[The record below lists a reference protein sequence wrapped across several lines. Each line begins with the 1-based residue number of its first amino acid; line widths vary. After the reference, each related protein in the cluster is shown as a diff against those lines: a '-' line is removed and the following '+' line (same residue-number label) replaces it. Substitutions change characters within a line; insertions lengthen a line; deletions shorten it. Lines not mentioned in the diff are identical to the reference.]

1 MLLLSTPKISLQG
14 TLKNAK
20 YCKEN
25 HAFNAELLT
34 HSTMQSRG
42 APEGTFDGSSN
53 QDTFSN
59 LQKDTQ
65 EGVCEIALKAALEA
79 ALELHLWLHF
89 FMQ

>member
-25 HAFNAELLT
+25 HAFYAELIT

-42 APEGTFDGSSN
+42 APDGTFDGAPK
-53 QDTFSN
+53 DTFTDLHKN
-59 LQKDTQ
+59 AQ
-65 EGVCEIALKAALEA
+65 EGVCEVPLKDALEA
-79 ALELHLWLHF
+79 AVELHLWLHF
-89 FMQ
+89 FIQ

>member
-25 HAFNAELLT
+25 HAFYAELIT

-42 APEGTFDGSSN
+42 APEGTFDGAPK
-53 QDTFSN
+53 DTFS
-59 LQKDTQ
+59 
-65 EGVCEIALKAALEA
+65 
-79 ALELHLWLHF
+79 
-89 FMQ
+89 

>member
-25 HAFNAELLT
+25 HAFYAELIT

-42 APEGTFDGSSN
+42 APEGTFDAA
-53 QDTFSN
+53 T
-59 LQKDTQ
+59 KDTLSDVHKNAQ
-65 EGVCEIALKAALEA
+65 EDVCEVALKCALEV
-79 ALELHLWLHF
+79 ALDLHLWLHF
-89 FMQ
+89 LMQ